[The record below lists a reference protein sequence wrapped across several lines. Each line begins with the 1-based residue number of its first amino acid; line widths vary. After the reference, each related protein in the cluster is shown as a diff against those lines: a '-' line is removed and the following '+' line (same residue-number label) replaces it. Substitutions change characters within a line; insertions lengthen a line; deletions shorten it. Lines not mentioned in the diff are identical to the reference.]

1 MITSKWYLRSLTKY
15 IIHTHVIF
23 IKKIE
28 IDLFFLDKRIKE
40 ILLGVFNP
48 IFSPKRLLLSCVQD
62 GNFFF
67 SQVGELLVNGLSFSF
82 LSGCFFGLLRC
93 FSFFFNDDGIV
104 FNNDS
109 VVLDDNCIVFNNR
122 LFIIATT

>member
-1 MITSKWYLRSLTKY
+1 MIAAKWYLRTLTKY

-40 ILLGVFNP
+40 VLLGVFNP

-62 GNFFF
+62 GNFLF
-67 SQVGELLVNGLSFSF
+67 SQVGELWVNGLSFSF
-82 LSGCFFGLLRC
+82 LSGCFFGFRC
-93 FSFFFNDDGIV
+93 FCFFFNDDGIV